1 MILSYHEWIMA
12 SKKKNLT
19 TIDERTRSQNSRYD
33 PFHHLE
39 PRQGRTV
46 FGCLLG
52 HFCSRH
58 WRVAVRVF
66 NAPEALSLT
75 CRCRGG
81 FDFYLKYEE
90 YEFCYSCWPCW
101 IQGYALLM
109 FSSQRLLNL
118 MLSLIFGIGI
128 RRVCSNYMYMAC
140 GRVFELGYDVV
151 WLLRYFNTSV

>member
-1 MILSYHEWIMA
+1 MA

-46 FGCLLG
+46 FGCLPLL
-52 HFCSRH
+52 CVYSMLLRLY
-58 WRVAVRVF
+58 RSSVA
-66 NAPEALSLT
+66 A
-75 CRCRGG
+75 GG
-81 FDFYLKYEE
+81 GGVTFILIKYEE
-90 YEFCYSCWPCW
+90 YEFCYLCWLCW

-109 FSSQRLLNL
+109 FSSRRLLNL

-128 RRVCSNYMYMAC
+128 RRVCSNYMAC
-140 GRVFELGYDVV
+140 GRVYELGYDVV